1 MQRSINQIFLA
12 SAVVLLTFSGC
23 KKDRSDDQGSE
34 LVDLDVEL
42 RGVLEEAS
50 NGQGLNFFIL
60 PESDQ
65 FSLIPQDPLNPLNT
79 AKVELGRLLY
89 HETGIGLDAKMEDL
103 GVNTFSCASCHHAA
117 AGFQANLRQG
127 IGEGGIG
134 FGMAGESRE
143 LNPAYPVDS
152 IDLQPIRTPTAMNG
166 AYQEAMLW
174 NGQFGAV
181 GVNEGTESQ
190 WTPGTP
196 IFNNNFG
203 HHGLETQAIAGMTVH
218 RLLVN
223 EEICQEISLY
233 EDLFDIAFPDWPEAT
248 RYTNRTAGMAIAAYE
263 RTMLANQAP
272 WQDWLRGNTNA
283 MTDSEKRGATLFF
296 SKAECGSCHS
306 GPALNSMTFHG
317 LGMNDLAGPDIING
331 AEDDKGRGG
340 FTGNPEDEYK
350 FKTPQL
356 YNLKDSPFYGHGGT
370 FNTVRDVIMYK
381 NNAVAEN
388 VNVPASQLAEEFH
401 ALQLTEQE
409 IDDLVNF
416 IEYALYDPN
425 LVRYTPDALPSGQ
438 CFPNNDAISQ
448 IDQGCIE

>member
-1 MQRSINQIFLA
+1 MQRSINRIFLA
-12 SAVVLLTFSGC
+12 SAVVLLTLAGC
-23 KKDRSDDQGSE
+23 KKDKTDDQTTE
-34 LVDLDVEL
+34 VVDLDAQL
-42 RGVLEEAS
+42 REVLETAS
-50 NGQGLNFFIL
+50 NGQGLNYFIL

-79 AKVELGRLLY
+79 AKVELGRLLF
-89 HETGIGLDAKMEDL
+89 HETGIGLNPRLEI
-103 GVNTFSCASCHHAA
+103 GTGTFSCATCHHSA
-117 AGFQANLRQG
+117 AGFQANVRQG

-134 FGMAGESRE
+134 FGMSGEGRE
-143 LNPAYPVDS
+143 ANPAYPADS
-152 IDLQPIRTPTAMNG
+152 MDIQTRRSPTIMNS
-166 AYQEAMLW
+166 AYQDVMLW
-174 NGQFGAV
+174 NGQFGAT

-203 HHGLETQAIAGMTVH
+203 HQGVETQAIAGLTVH
-218 RLLVN
+218 RSLIN
-223 EEICQEISLY
+223 EEICQEIDLY
-233 EDLFDIAFPDWPEAT
+233 EELFDIAFPDWPEAT
-248 RYTNRTAGMAIAAYE
+248 RYTNRTGGLAIAAYE
-263 RTMLANQAP
+263 RTILANQSP

-296 SKAECGSCHS
+296 SKAECNSCHS
-306 GPALNSMTFHG
+306 GPALSSMTFYG
-317 LGMNDLAGPDIING
+317 IGMNDLSGPDVING
-331 AEDDKGRGG
+331 TDDDKGRGG

-356 YNLKDSPFYGHGGT
+356 YNLRDSPFFGHGGT
-370 FNTVRDVIMYK
+370 FTSVRQVIEYK

-388 VNVPASQLAEEFH
+388 MNVPASQLAEEFH